1 MRGRLS
7 ALALVL
13 LGFALASSADE
24 TGEYLR
30 RVREEGR
37 ALAARPS
44 WTAAD
49 VQKLLTHQL
58 VDPERFVADAA
69 FRSRILSLL
78 PDALDP
84 AVPPALRDD
93 LLDELNQVR
102 GIDFQASESIES
114 AWGAVP
120 RRSAERRQETPRTLR
135 FADDVESPLTAS
147 VYSLPSFFFDAA
159 AAEPFLAAVRA
170 ADPKR
175 TLIVLTDRPLLDRLE
190 ERARSRLEERVRA
203 LGLQLLDTHGRA
215 YSPWPRD
222 PFSLVRGPEGNV
234 LVLSRPNAQPGRE
247 EDLHLGAEVVQNL
260 PDEIDR
266 AWGGV
271 RWAEAPV
278 PFHNGQV
285 LLTRK
290 AAWITLHA
298 LEPAILQRL
307 GLDRVPVESFS
318 TQAGIDRYIRAARE
332 ASKKLENL
340 YGRPIRFVH
349 PLPGEATLMRRLG
362 GSAGYDLDSI
372 LTLLPKTALVADIS
386 AGRALLARLEKTDWE
401 SLQHGYGLEPEGLAK
416 HLEAAQRT
424 PEAEALDG
432 FLDLMAEHLKKEGM
446 TVRRL
451 PLLTVPVSLL
461 KNREGLTHREFLLT
475 WNNVVVE
482 SPGGRPR
489 AEGFASLLP
498 TGDRE
503 AREVFTAAG
512 SRLDLFPPLVR
523 SIILNGGYRCA
534 SNHVRTAE

>member
-1 MRGRLS
+1 MRRRRA
-7 ALALVL
+7 ALALSL
-13 LGFALASSADE
+13 LGFALASSAEE

-37 ALAARPS
+37 ALASRRS
-44 WTAAD
+44 WTVAD
-49 VQKLLTHQL
+49 VQRLLALQL
-58 VDPERFVADAA
+58 VDPERFVSDAA
-69 FRSRILSLL
+69 FRGRILSLL

-84 AVPPALRDD
+84 AVPPALRDG

-102 GIDFQASESIES
+102 GIDFQASEAIES

-120 RRSAERRQETPRTLR
+120 RRSAGRKLETPRTLR
-135 FADDVESPLTAS
+135 FADDVESPLAAS

-170 ADPKR
+170 AAPR
-175 TLIVLTDRPLLDRLE
+175 RALIVLTDRPLRDRLE
-190 ERARSRLEERVRA
+190 ERARA
-203 LGLQLLDTHGRA
+203 LGIQLLDTHGRP

-247 EDLHLGAEVVQNL
+247 EDLHLGAELVQNL
-260 PDEIDR
+260 PDETDR
-266 AWGGV
+266 AWKGV
-271 RWAEAPV
+271 HWAEAPV

-285 LLTRK
+285 LLTRQ

-298 LEPAILQRL
+298 LEPRALALL
-307 GLDRVPVESFS
+307 GLDRVPVESFA
-318 TQAGIDRYIRAARE
+318 TQERIDRYVGAARK
-332 ASKKLENL
+332 ASKELESL
-340 YGRPIRFVH
+340 YGRPVRFVH
-349 PLPGEATLMRRLG
+349 PLPGEPALMRRLG
-362 GSAGYDLDSI
+362 GGAGYDLDSV
-372 LTLLPKTALVADIS
+372 LTLLPKTALVADLS
-386 AGRALLARLEKTDWE
+386 AGRALLARLEKADWG
-401 SLQHGYGLEPEGLAK
+401 SLQQGYGLTPENLAGR
-416 HLEAAQRT
+416 LGAAQRT

-446 TVRRL
+446 AVRRL

-461 KNREGLTHREFLLT
+461 KDREGLTHREFLIT

-489 AEGFASLLP
+489 AEGFSSLLP
-498 TGDRE
+498 AGDRE

-523 SIILNGGYRCA
+523 SVILNGGYRCA
-534 SNHVRTAE
+534 SNHVRAAE